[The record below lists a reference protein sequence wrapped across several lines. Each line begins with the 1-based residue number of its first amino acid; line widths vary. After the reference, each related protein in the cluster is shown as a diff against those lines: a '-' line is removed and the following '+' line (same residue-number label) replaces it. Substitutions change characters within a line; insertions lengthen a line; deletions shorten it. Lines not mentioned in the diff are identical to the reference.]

1 MFKTGRER
9 EFRDTY
15 DPKYTLQLQLSRYEK
30 KQMQSNEKTAVN
42 RESLFQIT

>member
-30 KQMQSNEKTAVN
+30 KQMQSNEKIAVN